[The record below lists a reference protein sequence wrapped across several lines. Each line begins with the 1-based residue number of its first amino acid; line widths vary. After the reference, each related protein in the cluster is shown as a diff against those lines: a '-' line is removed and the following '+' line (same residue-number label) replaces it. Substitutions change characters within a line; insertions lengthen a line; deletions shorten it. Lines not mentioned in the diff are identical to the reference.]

1 MFRESYFFFSP
12 WPEEY
17 QPFKVWQRRH
27 RTVQRGDGC
36 PFHRRRRE
44 DFGIHQRSLEKLV
57 ISLPCFSIFSQI
69 CWSVTSSACRL
80 HTHIYVYIYIWIIY
94 IYTCNYCTYNSWL
107 YLIIIL
113 HIWYVVIKVVCGP
126 LFRGSC
132 IFGLVDAFVTRGQ
145 SINRLL
151 GIGHVFMR
159 KNASS
164 KISIYSWPPC

>member
-1 MFRESYFFFSP
+1 MPENRIHHPFYFLDSDRGQRSVNGPFSIALLVYWRVIISFPINIVMLIFASSCSEKAMQLFLFLP

-69 CWSVTSSACRL
+69 CWSVTSSECRL
-80 HTHIYVYIYIWIIY
+80 HTHIYIYMNNYIYM
-94 IYTCNYCTYNSWL
+94 YTCNYCTY
-107 YLIIIL
+107 
-113 HIWYVVIKVVCGP
+113 
-126 LFRGSC
+126 
-132 IFGLVDAFVTRGQ
+132 
-145 SINRLL
+145 
-151 GIGHVFMR
+151 
-159 KNASS
+159 SS
-164 KISIYSWPPC
+164 